1 MNERYRPVIASFD
14 AMTVR
19 AALAL
24 GAKPLLRELRE
35 LAGRA
40 RIALPAEV
48 DEMLADG
55 ASPADGTAPA
65 TGAPRSGRD
74 ESATGRTNGH
84 SDLVRTIAG
93 DGTVTTRRMD
103 TFGLSGREREV
114 LALVAQGLAR
124 SKGSFTASQ
133 GLYIGVLWLGL
144 TLAFEFTFGRF
155 VQHKSWI
162 ELLEAYAFK
171 EGNLWPLVLVVVLL
185 APLAAALWQAKSAR
199 AALAALAVL
208 VLAAW
213 TPEAAALD
221 RAGAIEA
228 AKRQMGSRCNAATPC
243 GFEAKLEGDRWHVR
257 VEFLKDDTAPGKP
270 AAGARTHAIYIFNQ
284 SGRVVGTIKG
294 K

>member
-1 MNERYRPVIASFD
+1 MRRHHAPEAVSAGLRRVVLLVALLNLAYFGLEFGV
-14 AMTVR
+14 
-19 AALAL
+19 ALAIGS
-24 GAKPLLRELRE
+24 GASAILAVPCCQAELAQQLRGNHSLAELLVPAAIDQGLLRRGLGEL
-35 LAGRA
+35 LTD
-40 RIALPAEV
+40 AL
-48 DEMLADG
+48 
-55 ASPADGTAPA
+55 
-65 TGAPRSGRD
+65 R
-74 ESATGRTNGH
+74 
-84 SDLVRTIAG
+84 
-93 DGTVTTRRMD
+93 
-103 TFGLSGREREV
+103 
-114 LALVAQGLAR
+114 
-124 SKGSFTASQ
+124 
-133 GLYIGVLWLGL
+133 
-144 TLAFEFTFGRF
+144 
-155 VQHKSWI
+155 I

>member
-1 MNERYRPVIASFD
+1 MLTLKALLAWLVIL
-14 AMTVR
+14 V
-19 AALAL
+19 LAIAN
-24 GAKPLLRELRE
+24 GALREAVLIPSLGRP
-35 LAGRA
+35 AGL
-40 RIALPAEV
+40 I
-48 DEMLADG
+48 
-55 ASPADGTAPA
+55 
-65 TGAPRSGRD
+65 
-74 ESATGRTNGH
+74 
-84 SDLVRTIAG
+84 
-93 DGTVTTRRMD
+93 
-103 TFGLSGREREV
+103 LSGV
-114 LALVAQGLAR
+114 LLCLLVALVAHGLVR
-124 SKGSFTASQ
+124 SRGSFTASQ
-133 GLYIGVLWLGL
+133 GLYIGTLWLGL
-144 TLAFEFTFGRF
+144 TLVFEFTFGRF
-155 VQHKSWI
+155 VQHKSWN

-199 AALAALAVL
+199 ATLAALAVL

-243 GFEAKLEGDRWHVR
+243 GFEAKAQGDRWHVR

-270 AAGARTHAIYIFNQ
+270 AGGARTHAIYIFNQ